1 MTTDAHEV
9 DKNTR
14 IHRRQYRRGQSKHYT
29 RRWRVEDRVI
39 LSDESKNDLS
49 SHIQNKST
57 NTRIVEGELPAKI
70 CAEGGCQNIKDM
82 SATEYILNG
91 KRGSKEHHAITGMCL
106 MKVQEKFSFDCILC
120 GQRVR
125 LPKNYHYNMYDNI
138 IQDTPGGKCVVSN
151 VRRHCEQE
159 HPTLWMWN
167 ALPAKTNMEIAP
179 LEALIHEA
187 MKQASFDVRIPE
199 KLCMVEFCVAFQC
212 RIERAID
219 WVRWNK
225 TCYVK
230 LKSIRGDYSLR
241 VTAINILEDISIRTV
256 TLMQTKVFDDAM
268 KTHTLDQ
275 LYNILQLF
283 FCMQG
288 RYKTCSIFSTPSPTV
303 DGRENGSESDTSII
317 I

>member
-1 MTTDAHEV
+1 MTTDEHKE
-9 DKNTR
+9 DKNYLKYRSHGTR
-14 IHRRQYRRGQSKHYT
+14 KHQQYT
-29 RRWRVEDRVI
+29 RRRRVEDCVI
-39 LSDESKNDLS
+39 LSDESENDLS
-49 SHIQNKST
+49 SQIQNKST

-120 GQRVR
+120 GNRVR
-125 LPKNYHYNMYDNI
+125 LPKNYEYNIYDNI
-138 IQDTPGGKCVVSN
+138 IQDTPGGKCVVSA

-241 VTAINILEDISIRTV
+241 VTAINILEDISLRTV
-256 TLMQTKVFDDAM
+256 TLMQTKVFEDLM
-268 KTHTLDQ
+268 KAHTLDQ

-288 RYKTCSIFSTPSPTV
+288 RYKTCSIFSTPL
-303 DGRENGSESDTSII
+303 GYR
-317 I
+317 